1 MGLINWARGFF
12 GGRDRLAGEILE
24 REFGAAAAASPLDAK
39 NRRLWWDMYV
49 NHPPWENCE
58 VRPLGLPGAVGRELA
73 RQTLTEFRLSLSG
86 GERAAFLN
94 RQMLAAEKNFLR
106 CLELGLCLGGI
117 ALKPCLENGRLLV
130 DVSDF
135 TPTRFDGE
143 GRAIGGAFR
152 SAPVQE
158 GKQWFVRLEFH
169 DFPPDRDGM

>member
-106 CLELGLCLGGI
+106 CLELGLCLGETLPRKRTAAGG
-117 ALKPCLENGRLLV
+117 CV
-130 DVSDF
+130 
-135 TPTRFDGE
+135 RFYTNQVRRRGQSYRRRVPL
-143 GRAIGGAFR
+143 RAGSGG
-152 SAPVQE
+152 
-158 GKQWFVRLEFH
+158 
-169 DFPPDRDGM
+169 